1 VSHATAEGAYVFPAS
16 FAQRRLW
23 FIEQLEDSAGAYNVC
38 LALRFRGE
46 LDCPRMAEALSYLE
60 NRHEVLRTTFAMEQG
75 ALTQVVRPPMPFP
88 LRLEKLDSTG
98 EGHDR
103 ALSRWLQSEVVA
115 PFDLST
121 GPLIRASILETG
133 RHEHVLVITLHH
145 SIVDAWSIPIMVRDL
160 AAAYA
165 GIREGRVPTLEAL
178 PIQYADYAVWQVDGL
193 TGESLERKLAYW
205 KRQLADPLPVLE
217 LPTDHP
223 RPPAQTYNGARV
235 SVDIGPEVTAAIGR
249 LARESNATLFMALLA
264 TFQVFL
270 HRHSGQ
276 TDLVTGTPITGRN
289 QPETAG
295 LIGFFLN
302 TLAIRSDLSGNPAFR
317 EMLTRVRQTVLD
329 AYAEQDLPFEKL
341 VEALQAPRDWSRHPL
356 FQAVFVLHEPE
367 GVLPEFPGVTVERL
381 PMPRGSTSKF
391 DLLLSVSQTGTA
403 LRAEFEYN
411 TDLFDRETAELMA
424 ARYAVLLG
432 SIAANPDASIG
443 ALPLLPEAE
452 RKLVQDA
459 WTGTSSPYPRNA
471 TVAQLF
477 EEQARATPDAPAV
490 ASGKVVWSYAQLDE
504 RANRLARHLR
514 SIGVERGTPVG
525 VCLERSPEMVVGLL
539 GILKAGGA
547 YVPLDPNYP
556 VARLAI
562 MAEEAGIRVVVT
574 RESLTGT
581 LPRSLR
587 TGAIVRMDADWP
599 AVAQQ
604 SPAPLDREAGPTDL
618 AYVMFTSGS
627 TGRPKGVAI
636 PHRAIVRL
644 VKNSDFIG
652 PDGFTRV
659 LCYAPISFDA
669 STFELWGPL
678 LNGGTVVVFPA
689 HAPTLAELGS
699 FIDRERVTT
708 VWLTAALFHQMV
720 EAELPRFAHVKY
732 LLAGGDVLSPGHVAR
747 VLARFPN
754 CRMINGYGPTE
765 NTTFTCCHRIT
776 GLEPDASI
784 PIGRP
789 IANTRVYLLDPWS
802 GPAPIGV
809 PAELYAGGD
818 GLALGYCNQPGLT
831 GTHFVERSVRPGVAE
846 RLYRTGDRARWRRDG
861 TIEFLG
867 RLDDQVKIR
876 GYRIEPDEVRNA
888 IEAHPAVAQAA
899 VVVRGGLTE
908 ARAIVGYYV
917 PRVGSEVSD
926 TDLRQTLRLRLP
938 GYMVPAALIRL
949 PELPLTAAGKL
960 DRDALPRAELPAS
973 TLPDDGGQPRSTIE
987 LALINLWESLLD
999 RRPIGVA
1006 EDFFA
1011 LGGHSLLA
1019 ARMVDE
1025 LQRGTG
1031 LTLPLAALF
1040 KGATI
1045 AEVADYLVENPG
1057 DKDSTRM
1064 IEVQRGRGDRPFFML
1079 HGDLAGGGFYCRD
1092 IARAVGPDQP
1102 VYSLPPHREADV
1114 TGALTIE
1121 SMAARHLAT
1130 IRTHQ
1135 PHGPYLLGGYCLSGL
1150 VALEIAQQLT
1160 AAGERVELLLV
1171 VDTAPACTRPRWLA
1185 PVMRLASR
1193 LTTKGEEAYLDRLA
1207 YLMRRARVGRGA
1219 SHGRQLLDLTPLP
1232 FQAVARRVAL
1242 LTRAS
1247 GAAAPGSS
1255 PRPAPLTS
1263 LWNLHRR
1270 AMLTYVPRRYSGR
1283 VDLIWSS
1290 EIEDTIG
1297 DPAPC
1302 WHGVAGQLVTAKV
1315 PGTHVGV
1322 ILTQVPSLV
1331 KAAISRVLTGP
1342 A

>member
-1 VSHATAEGAYVFPAS
+1 MSHATAEGAYVFPAS

-23 FIEQLEDSAGAYNVC
+23 FIEQIEDLAGAYNVSF
-38 LALRFRGE
+38 ALRFRGE

-60 NRHEVLRTTFAMEQG
+60 NRHEVLRTTFAMERG
-75 ALTQVVRPPMPFP
+75 ALTQVVRPPIPFP
-88 LRLEKLDSTG
+88 LRIEELVASG
-98 EGHDR
+98 EPTDT
-103 ALSRWLQSEVVA
+103 ALNRWLQCEVVA
-115 PFDLST
+115 PFDLGT
-121 GPLIRASILETG
+121 GPLIRAAILRTS
-133 RHEHVLVITLHH
+133 RQEHVLVITMHH
-145 SIVDAWSIPIMVRDL
+145 SIVDAWSIPILVRDL

-165 GIREGRVPTLEAL
+165 GIGDGREPTLEPL
-178 PIQYADYAVWQVDGL
+178 PIQYADYAVWQIDGL
-193 TGESLERKLAYW
+193 TGEALERKLAYW
-205 KRQLADPLPVLE
+205 KRQLAGPLPVLE

-223 RPPAQTYNGARV
+223 RPPTQTYNGDRV
-235 SVDIGPEVTAAIGR
+235 SVDITPKIAASIGR
-249 LARESNATLFMALLA
+249 LARESNATLFMALLT

-276 TDLVTGTPITGRN
+276 TDLVIGTPITGRN
-289 QPETAG
+289 QAETAG

-302 TLAIRSDLSGNPAFR
+302 TLAIRSDLSGNPSFR
-317 EMLTRVRQTVLD
+317 EALTRVRRTVLD

-356 FQAVFVLHEPE
+356 FQAVFVLHELPGE
-367 GVLPEFPGVTVERL
+367 LPEFPGLTVERL
-381 PMPRGSTSKF
+381 PMPKGSTSKF

-411 TDLFDRETAELMA
+411 TDLFDRETAQLMA
-424 ARYAVLLG
+424 ARYRVLLG
-432 SIAANPDASIG
+432 SIAADPDTGIG
-443 ALPLLPEAE
+443 TLPLLPEEE
-452 RKLVQDA
+452 RRRVQEA

-471 TVAQLF
+471 TITQLF

-490 ASGKVVWSYAQLDE
+490 AGGKVVWSYAQLDE
-504 RANRLARHLR
+504 RANRLAHHLR
-514 SIGVERGTPVG
+514 SMGVERGTPVG

-562 MAEEAGIRVVVT
+562 MAEEAGIRAVVT
-574 RESLTGT
+574 RQSLVGT
-581 LPRSLR
+581 LPRALR
-587 TGAIVRMDADWP
+587 AGAIVRMDADWP
-599 AVAQQ
+599 SVAQR
-604 SPAPLDREAGPTDL
+604 SATPLDLEAGPTDL

-636 PHRAIVRL
+636 PHRGIVRL
-644 VKNSDFIG
+644 VKNTDFVG
-652 PDGFTRV
+652 PDAYTRV

-678 LNGGTVVVFPA
+678 LNGGTAVVFPA

-699 FIDRERVTT
+699 FIAREQVST

-720 EAELPRFAHVKY
+720 EAELPRFSQVKY
-732 LLAGGDVLSPGHVAR
+732 LLAGGDVLSPSHVAR
-747 VLARFPN
+747 VLARFPG
-754 CRMINGYGPTE
+754 CHMINGYGPTE

-776 GLEPDASI
+776 RVEPDTGI

-809 PAELYAGGD
+809 PGELFAGGD
-818 GLALGYCNQPGLT
+818 GLALGYCNQPELT
-831 GTHFVERSVRPGVAE
+831 ATHFVERSVRPDGAE

-876 GYRIEPDEVRNA
+876 GYRIELDEVRSA
-888 IEAHPAVAQAA
+888 LEEHPAVGQAA
-899 VVVRGGLTE
+899 VVVRGDLSE
-908 ARAIVGYYV
+908 ARAVVGYYV
-917 PRVGSEVSD
+917 PRAGIEVSEA
-926 TDLRQTLRLRLP
+926 DLRQALRLRLP
-938 GYMVPAALIRL
+938 PYMMPAALIRV
-949 PELPLTAAGKL
+949 PALPLTAAGKL
-960 DRDALPRAELPAS
+960 DRDALPVAELQAGEPA
-973 TLPDDGGQPRSTIE
+973 DDGGQPRSTIE
-987 LALINLWESLLD
+987 LALISLWESMLD

-1006 EDFFA
+1006 DDFFD

-1025 LQRGTG
+1025 LQRATG

-1045 AEVADYLVENPG
+1045 ADIADYLVENPG
-1057 DKDSTRM
+1057 DKDSTRV
-1064 IEVQRGRGDRPFFML
+1064 IEVQRGSGDSPFFML
-1079 HGDLAGGGFYCRD
+1079 HGDLAGGGFYCRE

-1102 VYSLPPHREADV
+1102 VYSLAPHRETDV

-1130 IRTHQ
+1130 IRTIQ
-1135 PHGPYLLGGYCLSGL
+1135 PHGPYWLGGYCISGL

-1160 AAGERVELLLV
+1160 AAGESVALLTL
-1171 VDTAPACTRPRWLA
+1171 VDTAPAYTRPRWLA
-1185 PVMRLASR
+1185 PAMRLVSR
-1193 LTTKGEEAYLDRLA
+1193 LTTKGEQAYLDRLA
-1207 YLMRRARVGRGA
+1207 YLMRRARAGRGSA
-1219 SHGRQLLDLTPLP
+1219 RGRQLLDLTALP
-1232 FQAVARRVAL
+1232 FQAVARRVAR
-1242 LTRAS
+1242 LTRAP
-1247 GAAAPGSS
+1247 GAAVPGSG
-1255 PRPAPLTS
+1255 PLATPLSS

-1270 AMLTYVPRRYSGR
+1270 AMLTYTPRRYSGR

-1290 EIEDTIG
+1290 EIDDSLG
-1297 DPAPC
+1297 DPAPY
-1302 WHGVAGQLVTAKV
+1302 WQSVAGHLVTVKV

-1331 KAAISRVLTGP
+1331 RAAIARVLTGP